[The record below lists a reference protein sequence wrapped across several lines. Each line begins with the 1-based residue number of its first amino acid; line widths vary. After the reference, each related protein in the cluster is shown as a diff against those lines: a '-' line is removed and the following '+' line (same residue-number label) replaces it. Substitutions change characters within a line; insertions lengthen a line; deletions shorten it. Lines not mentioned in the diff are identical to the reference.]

1 MNEYFQTGASVKKAL
16 NESRYTVAITG
27 AGLHEENLKKAQDWI
42 SKAEL
47 ILTIGANGSYG
58 NAYFNYRK
66 RGAKIIQINPGETNF
81 DSYAS
86 INIRAGADEV
96 FRLIV

>member
-1 MNEYFQTGASVKKAL
+1 MRSCAS
-16 NESRYTVAITG
+16 
-27 AGLHEENLKKAQDWI
+27 
-42 SKAEL
+42 
-47 ILTIGANGSYG
+47 
-58 NAYFNYRK
+58 NYRK
-66 RGAKIIQINPGETNF
+66 RSAKIIQINPGETNF